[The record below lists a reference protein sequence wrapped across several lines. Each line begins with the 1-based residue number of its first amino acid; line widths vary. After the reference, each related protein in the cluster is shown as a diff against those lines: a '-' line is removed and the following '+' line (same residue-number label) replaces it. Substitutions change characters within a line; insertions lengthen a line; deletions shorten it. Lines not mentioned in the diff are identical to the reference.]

1 VIDKVIAHIEKN
13 YEPYLERLNAF
24 LRIPCISTDPAAKA
38 AMRDGADWVLRFF
51 HDAGIDAGIHK
62 TDGHPAVIAD
72 TGPADAAGPTILVYG
87 HYDVQPVGDP
97 KLWESGAFDPKV
109 RQGRLYARGSADD
122 KGQVLTHMLAAEAWK
137 KIAGKLPIRVKFLI
151 EGEEEIGSPHLG
163 ALIEKE
169 RERLACDYVCLSDTA
184 KFSAEIPAITYG
196 TRGMLYKE
204 IVYTGARNDL
214 HSGTFGGTFPNPA
227 TELIGLV
234 GKMKDADGRAT
245 IPGFYDDVDAPTAKE
260 LESLNSLP
268 FDEEAYRES
277 VGAGGLAG
285 EKGHSTMERRW
296 LRPTLD
302 VNGLLSGFTG
312 EGAMTI
318 IPSRA
323 MAKVSMRLVPHQDPA
338 KISAAFDRFVAE
350 HTPAGIQHEIKEFT
364 SCAAYVCPL
373 ENPGLQ
379 KAAAAVE
386 AGFGVKPAFIREG
399 GSLPI
404 LPLFKKTLG
413 AESIMMGFCL
423 ATCNA
428 HGPNEFMVLDDF
440 KAGIR
445 TAAHLIAKMPG

>member
-1 VIDKVIAHIEKN
+1 VIDQVIAHVAKN
-13 YEPYLERLNAF
+13 YDAYLERLNAF
-24 LRIPCISTDPAAKA
+24 LRIPCISTDPGAKA
-38 AMRDGADWVLRFF
+38 AIRDGADWVLRFF
-51 HDAGIDAGIHK
+51 HDAGIDAGIYP
-62 TDGHPAVIAD
+62 TQGHPAVIAD
-72 TGPADAAGPTILVYG
+72 TGAVSAGGPTILVYG

-97 KLWESGAFDPKV
+97 KLWQSGPFDPVV

-137 KIAGKLPIRVKFLI
+137 KVAGKLPIRVKFLI

-163 ALIEKE
+163 VLIEKE

-184 KFSAEIPAITYG
+184 KFSEDVPAITYG

-204 IVYTGARNDL
+204 VVFTGARNDL

-227 TELIGLV
+227 NALVELV
-234 GKMKDADGRAT
+234 TRMKDAQGRVT
-245 IPGFYDDVDAPTAKE
+245 IPEFYDGVSTPTAQE
-260 LESLNSLP
+260 LDALRRLP
-268 FDEEAYRES
+268 FDESAYRES

-285 EKGHSTMERRW
+285 EQGFSTMERRW

-318 IPSRA
+318 IPGRA

-350 HTPAGIQHEIKEFT
+350 HTPAGIRHEIKEFT
-364 SCAAYVCPL
+364 RCAAYVCPL

-379 KAAAAVE
+379 KAATAVE

-404 LPLFKKTLG
+404 LPLFKKVLG

-428 HGPNEFMVLDDF
+428 HGPNEFMVIDDF

-445 TAAHLIAKMPG
+445 TAAHLIAKMA